1 MLIFG
6 SKPGRVSAIVD
17 FDIRAVPITITVGG
31 SNGVPILSTQSTYK
45 AVVTSFSMESMALSS
60 ENNTLRENIYI
71 WVSGANSMQPVAIS
85 GVLFPGRCDNE
96 DQTGSGY
103 AQVLQYYE
111 RFRVSALAL
120 PIRIAIEPNLV
131 LVGFLK
137 SLKMGVVDP
146 SSGVGEFTFLFSCPP
161 RRFISTPPGGALGGA
176 ELVTS

>member
-17 FDIRAVPITITVGG
+17 FEINAVPITITVGG

-45 AVVTSFSMESMALSS
+45 AVLTSFSMEAMALSS

-71 WVSGANSMQPVAIS
+71 WVSGANAMQPVAIS
-85 GVLFPGRCDNE
+85 GILFPGTCNSG

-103 AQVLQYYE
+103 AQILQYYE
-111 RFRVSALAL
+111 QFRVSSLSL
-120 PIRIAIEPNLV
+120 PIKIALEPHLV

-137 SLKMGVVDP
+137 SLKMGTVDP
-146 SSGVGEFTFLFSCPP
+146 SSGVGEFTFLFSSPP
-161 RRFISTPPGGALGGA
+161 RRFISTPPGGTLGGA
-176 ELVTS
+176 ELVSS